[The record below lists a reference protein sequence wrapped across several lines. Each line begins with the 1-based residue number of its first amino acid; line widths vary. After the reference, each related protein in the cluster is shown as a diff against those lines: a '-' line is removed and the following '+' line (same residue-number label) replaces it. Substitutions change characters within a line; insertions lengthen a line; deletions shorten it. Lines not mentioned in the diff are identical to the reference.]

1 MLQLIVVIVI
11 TTFVTVFAYKK
22 MSSYMKSKGLSKG
35 SIILVSFFPSALLY
49 FFVYSILSMI
59 SYSLTSPT
67 VIVKYKNMDN
77 ENVYLEFNEE
87 NPLEMSLYKSIKSYP
102 QESFEFRRAIL
113 IYIDYGVSLKDFDE
127 KVRPLCQS
135 DFDKLSSWYGQ
146 QVKYWQQFPANVRN
160 VEIEKAAKELVR
172 RQKIIVPVMQNCYY
186 VESQKLPNHI
196 PRKPVI
202 DNSKYYAK

>member
-102 QESFEFRRAIL
+102 QESFEFERAIL

-127 KVRPLCQS
+127 KVRPICQR
-135 DFDKLSSWYGQ
+135 DFDKLRSWYGQ

-160 VEIEKAAKELVR
+160 VEIEKASKELVR

>member
-11 TTFVTVFAYKK
+11 TTFVAVFAYKK

-102 QESFEFRRAIL
+102 QESFEFERAIL

-127 KVRPLCQS
+127 KVRPICQR

-160 VEIEKAAKELVR
+160 VEIEKAYKELVR